1 MDLQAVENNY
11 KSLGLVALRQSDKPG
26 FVYEP
31 HRHGEV
37 RLYTVKGS
45 ASIKLDDG
53 DWRTTSPGQEIIIHD
68 GQLHEA
74 VAGPEGWEYIFASS
88 PEEAK
93 RQGLL

>member
-1 MDLQAVENNY
+1 MDLQKIEDDY
-11 KSLGLVALRQSDKPG
+11 KSQGLTVVRQTDKPG

-31 HRHGEV
+31 HRHGAV
-37 RLYTVKGS
+37 RLYTIKGS
-45 ASIKLDDG
+45 AKVKLDDQ
-53 DWRTTSPGQEIIIHD
+53 DWQDIEPGQEVIIND

-88 PEEAK
+88 PEEAE